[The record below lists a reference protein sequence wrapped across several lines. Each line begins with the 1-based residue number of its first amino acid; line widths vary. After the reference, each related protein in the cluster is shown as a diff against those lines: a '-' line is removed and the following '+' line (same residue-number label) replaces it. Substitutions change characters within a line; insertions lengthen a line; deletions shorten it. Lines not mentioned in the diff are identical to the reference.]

1 MGRVTIEWVG
11 TKKLQKMLEASGKK
25 AAIRRAVRKNTMQ
38 LHERALSNERKAYIK
53 GYWTGNTARQTTM
66 SIMGLEGRVTVN
78 TNYINYLE
86 NGTRFM
92 SKEPA
97 IKPALDVQKRL
108 FKADLEKIVG
118 WRENES

>member
-78 TNYINYLE
+78 TTLKM
-86 NGTRFM
+86 GH
-92 SKEPA
+92 
-97 IKPALDVQKRL
+97 ALWPRNRQSSRL
-108 FKADLEKIVG
+108 LTFKSVSSRLI
-118 WRENES
+118 

>member
-1 MGRVTIEWVG
+1 MSRVTIEWVG
-11 TKKLQKMLEASGKK
+11 TKKLQKMLETSGKK
-25 AAIRRAVRKNTMQ
+25 TAIRKVVRKNTMQ

-92 SKEPA
+92 AKEPA
-97 IKPALDVQKRL
+97 IKPAFNAQKRI
-108 FKADLEKIVG
+108 FKTDLEKIVG
-118 WRENES
+118 WQDK